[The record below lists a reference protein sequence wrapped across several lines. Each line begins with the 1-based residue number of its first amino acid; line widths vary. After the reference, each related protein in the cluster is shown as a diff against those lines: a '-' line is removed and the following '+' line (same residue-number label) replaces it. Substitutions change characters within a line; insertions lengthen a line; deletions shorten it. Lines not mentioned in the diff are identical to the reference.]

1 MANLRMCF
9 EIQGLARDE
18 NGEPCTSGFQIVL
31 EGVTQEIEYEVLA
44 QNISIPGVLKCAFL
58 SEIVKPEDVR
68 IITPEEYD
76 RLYGEGNNNG

>member
-18 NGEPCTSGFQIVL
+18 NGQPCASGFQMVL
-31 EGVTQEIEYEVLA
+31 EGVKQEIDYEILA

-58 SEIVKPEDVR
+58 ADLVKPGDVR

-76 RLYGEGNNNG
+76 RLYGKESEND